1 MALKALDIL
10 KLLPQKR
17 GCKECGCPTCLA
29 FAMKLAQKQARIDEC
44 PYVSDESKAT
54 LEGASAPPI
63 KLVTIGGGE
72 NKLEI
77 GNETVMFRHEET
89 FHHPSGIAVRVPDDL
104 DAETLA
110 ARVAAIGALKFVRIG
125 MDIRADVVAVENASC
140 DASRFKAAVQ
150 VASKLDLPLVLV
162 AERAAHVAAGLEA
175 CADKRPL
182 IHAARPDNWEEF
194 AQLAKEKGCPL
205 ALKAPDLEALA
216 ELSGKV
222 KAAGVEDLVLD
233 VTADGLSATLQTLTK
248 IRRLALKKGARDLG
262 YPCMAFAAGEDVFQ
276 EVAQAATY
284 IAKYA
289 GIVVTGLSSAEQ
301 ILPLL
306 TVRQNVFTDP
316 RKPIQVE
323 PAVYEIGAATP
334 KSPVLITT
342 NFSLTY
348 YTVEG
353 EVEASRVPA
362 YIGVV
367 DTEGTSVLTAFA
379 SDKLT
384 AEGVAALLKSD
395 ALKDKVSHKKVIIPG
410 YVAAMSG
417 ALQDESGWEVIVGP
431 REASGIPKFLK
442 TMWTGA

>member
-44 PYVSDESKAT
+44 PYVSDESKAA
-54 LEGASAPPI
+54 LEGASAPPM
-63 KLVTIGGGE
+63 KLVTIGAGD

-89 FHHPSGIAVRVPDDL
+89 FHHPPGIGVRVPDDL
-104 DAETLA
+104 DAEALA
-110 ARVAAIGALKFVRIG
+110 ARVAAIGALKFVRVG
-125 MDIRADVVAVENASC
+125 MDIRANVVAVENASC
-140 DASRFKAAVQ
+140 DPGRFKAAVEA
-150 VASKLDLPLVLV
+150 VAKLDLPMVLS
-162 AERAAHVAAGLEA
+162 AESIAHIEAALPACAGKKPLLHAAGPE
-175 CADKRPL
+175 
-182 IHAARPDNWEEF
+182 NWEAF
-194 AQLAKEKGCPL
+194 AKVAKENGCAL
-205 ALKAPDLEALA
+205 AVKAPDLETLA
-216 ELSGKV
+216 GLTAKI
-222 KAAGVEDLVLD
+222 KAAGVEDIILD
-233 VTADGLSATLQTLTK
+233 LTADRLSATLQTLT
-248 IRRLALKKGARDLG
+248 IARRLALKKGVRDLG
-262 YPCMAFAAGEDVFQ
+262 YPSMAFAAGADIFE

-284 IAKYA
+284 VAKDA
-289 GIVVTGLSSAEQ
+289 GIVLTSLTSAEQ
-301 ILPLL
+301 MLPLL

-323 PAVYEIGAATP
+323 PAVYEVGAANP

-353 EVEASRVPA
+353 EIEASRVPA
-362 YIGVV
+362 YIGVI

-384 AEGVAALLKSD
+384 AEGVAKLLKSD
-395 ALKDKVSHKKVIIPG
+395 AMKDKVSHKKVIIPG
-410 YVAAMSG
+410 YIAAMSG

-442 TMWTGA
+442 TMWS

>member
-29 FAMKLAQKQARIDEC
+29 FAMKLAQKQARIDDC
-44 PYVSDESKAT
+44 PYVSDESKAA
-54 LEGASAPPI
+54 LEGASAPPM
-63 KLVTIGGGE
+63 KLVTIGAGDS
-72 NKLEI
+72 KLEI

-89 FHHPSGIAVRVPDDL
+89 FYHPPGIAVRVPDDL
-104 DAETLA
+104 DAEALA
-110 ARVAAIGALKFVRIG
+110 ARVAAIGALKFVRVG
-125 MDIRADVVAVENASC
+125 MDIRANVVVVENASC
-140 DASRFKAAVQ
+140 DAVRFKAAVDA
-150 VASKLDLPLVLV
+150 ASKLDLPMVLV
-162 AERAAHVAAGLEA
+162 AEKAAHIAAALPA
-175 CADKRPL
+175 CAGKKPL

-194 AQLAKEKGCPL
+194 AKVAKENGCSL
-205 ALKAPDLEALA
+205 AVKAPDLEALA
-216 ELSGKV
+216 ELTGKV
-222 KAAGVEDLVLD
+222 KAAGVEDMVLD
-233 VTADGLSATLQTLTK
+233 LTADRLSTTLQTLTVA
-248 IRRLALKKGARDLG
+248 RRLALKKGARDLG
-262 YPCMAFAAGEDVFQ
+262 YPSIVFAAGGDVFE

-284 IAKYA
+284 VAKYA
-289 GIVVTGLSSAEQ
+289 GIVVTSLTKAEQ
-301 ILPLL
+301 VLPLL

-323 PAVYEIGAATP
+323 PAVYEVGAANP

-362 YIGVV
+362 YIGVI

-384 AEGVAALLKSD
+384 AEGVAKLLKSD

-410 YVAAMSG
+410 YIAAMSG

-442 TMWTGA
+442 TMWS

>member
-17 GCKECGCPTCLA
+17 GCKECGCSTCLA

-44 PYVSDESKAT
+44 PYVSDESKAA
-54 LEGASAPPI
+54 LEGASAPPM

-89 FHHPSGIAVRVPDDL
+89 FHHPPGIAVRVPDDL
-104 DAETLA
+104 DAEALA
-110 ARVAAIGALKFVRIG
+110 ARVAAIGALKFVRVG
-125 MDIRADVVAVENASC
+125 MDIRANVVAIENASC
-140 DASRFKAAVQ
+140 NADRFKAAVEA
-150 VASKLDLPLVLV
+150 ASKLDLPMVLV
-162 AERAAHVAAGLEA
+162 AERAAHIAAALPV
-175 CADKRPL
+175 CAGKKPL

-194 AQLAKEKGCPL
+194 AKVAKENGCSL
-205 ALKAPDLEALA
+205 AVKAPDLEALV
-216 ELSGKV
+216 ELTGKI
-222 KAAGVEDLVLD
+222 KAAGVEDMVLD
-233 VTADGLSATLQTLTK
+233 VTADGLSATLQTLT
-248 IRRLALKKGARDLG
+248 IVRRLALKRGARDLG
-262 YPCMAFAAGEDVFQ
+262 YPSIVFAAGGDIFE

-284 IAKYA
+284 VAKYA
-289 GIVVTGLSSAEQ
+289 GIVVTSLTRAEQ
-301 ILPLL
+301 VLPLL

-348 YTVEG
+348 YTVAG

-362 YIGVV
+362 YIGVI
-367 DTEGTSVLTAFA
+367 DTEGLSVMTAFA

-395 ALKDKVSHKKVIIPG
+395 AFKDKVSHKKVIIPG

-442 TMWTGA
+442 TMWS

>member
-10 KLLPQKR
+10 RLLPQMR

-44 PYVSDESKAT
+44 PHVSDESKAA
-54 LEGASAPPI
+54 LEGASAPPM
-63 KLVTIGGGE
+63 KLVTIGAGD

-89 FHHPSGIAVRVPDDL
+89 FHHPPGIGVRVPDDL
-104 DAETLA
+104 DTEALA
-110 ARVAAIGALKFVRIG
+110 ARVAAIGALKFVRVG
-125 MDIRADVVAVENASC
+125 MDIRANVVAIENASC
-140 DASRFKAAVQ
+140 DADRFKAAVEA
-150 VASKLDLPLVLV
+150 ASKLDLPMVLIAEMAGHIAAALPVCAGKKPLV
-162 AERAAHVAAGLEA
+162 
-175 CADKRPL
+175 
-182 IHAARPDNWEEF
+182 HAARPDNWEEF
-194 AQLAKEKGCPL
+194 AKVAKENGCSL
-205 ALKAPDLEALA
+205 AVKAPDLEALA
-216 ELSGKV
+216 ELTGKI
-222 KAAGVEDLVLD
+222 KAAGVEDMVLD
-233 VTADGLSATLQTLTK
+233 LTADRLSATLQTLT
-248 IRRLALKKGARDLG
+248 IARRLALKKGARDLG
-262 YPCMAFAAGEDVFQ
+262 YPSMAFATGGDVFE
-276 EVAQAATY
+276 EVAQAAIY
-284 IAKYA
+284 VAKYA
-289 GIVVTGLSSAEQ
+289 GIVVTSLTKAEQ
-301 ILPLL
+301 VLPLL

-323 PAVYEIGAATP
+323 PTVYEIGAANS

-362 YIGVV
+362 YIGVI

-384 AEGVAALLKSD
+384 AEGVAKLLKSD

-410 YVAAMSG
+410 YIAAMSG

-442 TMWTGA
+442 TMWS

>member
-17 GCKECGCPTCLA
+17 GCKDCGCPTCLA

-44 PYVSDESKAT
+44 PYVSDESKAA
-54 LEGASAPPI
+54 LEGASAPPM
-63 KLVTIGGGE
+63 KLVTIGAGD

-89 FHHPSGIAVRVPDDL
+89 FHHPPGIGVRVPDDL
-104 DAETLA
+104 DADALA
-110 ARVAAIGALKFVRIG
+110 ARVVAIGALKFVRVG
-125 MDIRADVVAVENASC
+125 MDIRANVVAVENASC
-140 DASRFKAAVQ
+140 DAGRFKAAVEA
-150 VASKLDLPLVLV
+150 VSKLDLPMVLV
-162 AERAAHVAAGLEA
+162 AGQAAHIAGALPV

-182 IHAARPDNWEEF
+182 IHAATPDNWEEF
-194 AQLAKEKGCPL
+194 VKVAKENGCPL
-205 ALKAPDLEALA
+205 AVKAPDLEAMAALT
-216 ELSGKV
+216 GKI
-222 KAAGVEDLVLD
+222 KAAGVEDMILD
-233 VTADGLSATLQTLTK
+233 LTADRLSSTLQTLT
-248 IRRLALKKGARDLG
+248 IARRLALKKGARDLG
-262 YPCMAFAAGEDVFQ
+262 YPSLVFAAGGDVFE
-276 EVAQAATY
+276 EVAQAAAYVT
-284 IAKYA
+284 KYA
-289 GIVVTGLSSAEQ
+289 GIVLTSLISAEQ

-306 TVRQNVFTDP
+306 TARQNIFTDP

-323 PAVYEIGAATP
+323 PTVHEIGVP
-334 KSPVLITT
+334 SSKSPVLITT

-362 YIGVV
+362 YIGVI
-367 DTEGTSVLTAFA
+367 DTEGLSVMTAFA
-379 SDKLT
+379 ADKLT
-384 AEGVAALLKSD
+384 AEGVAKLLKSD
-395 ALKDKVSHKKVIIPG
+395 AFKDKVSHKKVIIPG

-442 TMWTGA
+442 TMWS

>member
-44 PYVSDESKAT
+44 PYVSDESKAA
-54 LEGASAPPI
+54 LEGASAPPM
-63 KLVTIGGGE
+63 KLVTIGAGD

-89 FHHPSGIAVRVPDDL
+89 FHHAPGIGVRVPDDL
-104 DAETLA
+104 DADALA
-110 ARVAAIGALKFVRIG
+110 ARLAAIGALKFVRVG
-125 MDIRADVVAVENASC
+125 MDIRANAVAVENASC
-140 DASRFKAAVQ
+140 DAGRFKTAVE
-150 VASKLDLPLVLV
+150 ATAKLDLPMVLI
-162 AERAAHVAAGLEA
+162 AEQAAHIAGALPA
-175 CADKRPL
+175 CASKKPL

-194 AQLAKEKGCPL
+194 VNVAKENGCSL
-205 ALKAPDLEALA
+205 AVKAPNLEALV
-216 ELSGKV
+216 ELTGKI
-222 KAAGVEDLVLD
+222 KAAGVEDMVLD
-233 VTADGLSATLQTLTK
+233 LTADGLSATLQALTVA
-248 IRRLALKKGARDLG
+248 RRLALKKGARDLG
-262 YPCMAFAAGEDVFQ
+262 YPSMAFAAGSDVFE

-284 IAKYA
+284 VAKYA
-289 GIVVTGLSSAEQ
+289 GIVLTSLTNAEQ

-323 PAVYEIGAATP
+323 PTVYEIGVANP

-362 YIGVV
+362 YIGVI

-384 AEGVAALLKSD
+384 AEGVAKLLKSD
-395 ALKDKVSHKKVIIPG
+395 AFKDKVSHKKVIIPG
-410 YVAAMSG
+410 YIAAMSG

-442 TMWTGA
+442 TMWS